1 MSALRRLIILLST
14 VVVTSS
20 LVGQEGPPNRDQLR
34 INELVR
40 ESAKLKQQLKEK
52 NDEIER
58 IMRSNPNAHLVVPAE
73 VSSSPSPTPP
83 VVQVVLDKLGGVLK
97 LRQTLQDPTLAELP
111 AKITYVH
118 PEKGNDTIAIDAG
131 LDLNVLKAFDFPN
144 AIRETNLLDI
154 FTEYHKSSSANAPVD
169 TVLAGAQ
176 FQHNLGEFGDWGNWL
191 GSDAS
196 FKRDNI
202 VSGEG
207 LLANLFY
214 YPSNLKFGINSFK
227 TVTVGPWQ
235 FEYLVNPTIGLQY
248 ETGNG
253 ASSKFPS
260 GERVSFKGAFNVTV
274 TPFVNSPYLKGLQW
288 SNTVIFLSHL
298 GTSGVFDQYDRNQYL
313 FQSSL
318 NFYLDPAKQVAL
330 GLDYTY
336 GDNLTTNQFDINMWT
351 FSFKAKLG
359 K

>member
-1 MSALRRLIILLST
+1 LA
-14 VVVTSS
+14 
-20 LVGQEGPPNRDQLR
+20 
-34 INELVR
+34 R
-40 ESAKLKQQLKEK
+40 ETAKLKKQLKEK

-58 IMRSNPNAHLVVPAE
+58 IMRNNPSARLVVPAE
-73 VSSSPSPTPP
+73 VAGSPSPTPP
-83 VVQVVLDKLGGVLK
+83 VVQGALAKLGSVLK

-111 AKITYVH
+111 AKLTYVH
-118 PEKGNDTIAIDAG
+118 PEEGNDTIAIDAG

-144 AIRETNLLDI
+144 TIRETNLLDI
-154 FTEYHKSSSANAPVD
+154 FTEYHKSSSAKAPVD

-176 FQHNLGEFGDWGNWL
+176 FQHNFGQIGQWGNWL

-196 FKRDNI
+196 FKRDNL

-214 YPSNLKFGINSFK
+214 YPSNFELGINSFR
-227 TVTVGPWQ
+227 TVTVGTWQ
-235 FEYLVNPTIGLQY
+235 FEYLVNPTIGFQY

-253 ASSKFPS
+253 ASTKFTS

-274 TPFVNSPYLKGLQW
+274 TPFLNSAYLKGLQW
-288 SNTVIFLSHL
+288 SNSVIFLSHL
-298 GTSGVFDQYDRNQYL
+298 TTSGGFDEYDRNQYL

-318 NFYLDPAKQVAL
+318 NLYLDPSTKQVAL

-351 FSFKAKLG
+351 VSFKAKLG